1 MGARWLRYDRDFD
14 PPEMALKEPRLTNE
28 SRSHAPGFAAGT
40 SARAA
45 AKWAFAAAKWAFAA
59 ARSPPHSVTFG
70 DEAALVEGGT
80 AAGEG
85 GSKVCAS

>member
-45 AKWAFAAAKWAFAA
+45 AKWAFAAA
-59 ARSPPHSVTFG
+59 RSPPHSVTFG